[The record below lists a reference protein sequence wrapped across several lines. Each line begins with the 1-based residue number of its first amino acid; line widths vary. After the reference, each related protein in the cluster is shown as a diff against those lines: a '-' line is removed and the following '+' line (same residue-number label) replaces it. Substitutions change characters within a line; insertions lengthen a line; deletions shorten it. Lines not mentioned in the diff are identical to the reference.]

1 MRRESTT
8 KHDFLFLYLTFL
20 FSKAYIPLHLF
31 PKHHHAYSKL
41 DHVSCPV
48 HVSCFMFHTWSD
60 DRFVLAISCLPE
72 DNNRI
77 WAGTQRRVN
86 FRGMVIMFVCFF
98 WHSISGGIKIIWLPR
113 CLLLKGFSSV
123 QICVNLWATKT
134 LWERSHSSS
143 QIPTDPCC
151 HNAYCF

>member
-86 FRGMVIMFVCFF
+86 FRGMVIMFIFFDTPFLVASRLYGYRDVYCF
-98 WHSISGGIKIIWLPR
+98 
-113 CLLLKGFSSV
+113 KGFSSV